1 MRLLFLVA
9 SSFDGPFEGAMAMP
23 SRAANDLDSRTTHSI
38 YLSLSPQNVL
48 PDGTASGEKKR
59 KGKFQT
65 PLTGSCLFSVIWW
78 GQTITK
84 QECGIPSNC
93 LGPSTC
99 FLVQQ
104 TAVTEHTQPAWGTHR
119 LLYWLDPDPSCMLFV
134 STSWICQSLKA
145 KPMLLV
151 HFLSSFP
158 SQPPLPLIFWSKKNK
173 KQMRVAQIS

>member
-1 MRLLFLVA
+1 MGHLKELWPCQAELPTTWTPEPHILFIYHCHLKMYYQMAQLV
-9 SSFDGPFEGAMAMP
+9 G
-23 SRAANDLDSRTTHSI
+23 R
-38 YLSLSPQNVL
+38 
-48 PDGTASGEKKR
+48 KKR

-65 PLTGSCLFSVIWW
+65 PVTGSCLFSVIWW

-84 QECGIPSNC
+84 QESGIPSNC
-93 LGPSTC
+93 LGPSAC